1 MSIRGK
7 IFFWFL
13 LPSILI
19 AISMAVFCYFYTRQI
34 VKQNIFGQLEIAAD
48 QLQKHVQVFLES
60 KKRQTID
67 FCFDDFI
74 RDCTEEITKKE
85 RRREFYTTALNTHLI
100 TNKIPLNPNILELF
114 IINFNG
120 KIIASTDENHIGED
134 VSSEKYY
141 SEVELLNTFTG
152 DPDYDPDLDEIV
164 IEVSSVILSKVG
176 QEAIGVLAC
185 RIKFE
190 QEKDRKENG
199 AFVQESYEWN
209 YSQLINVNKVWA
221 KSFSSDGFIRDCTEE
236 ISRRDDRVYYYA
248 DRLNN
253 HLALNKKTLDDSISS
268 IFVIDLSGK
277 IIGSTEIG
285 LIGKDISGKDYFLE
299 TIKHGSFISD
309 FHRVP
314 GLKQSMFEAARL
326 LTDRKEHEPIG
337 MIVIRYSGDCLK
349 KVFKRGVGE
358 GFVQVNRP
366 NGLGKTGEMYIVN
379 RDKLMITESRFIE
392 DPILKQVV
400 DTKGVRAAFDNGVGM
415 IGIYPNYRDVSI
427 LGASKYLEEM
437 GWVVLAEKN
446 VSEALAPIVSLRN
459 IVIIMG
465 TTGIIIFVIIAIFL
479 SLTVTNPI
487 NKLVVSART
496 IADGDLTKRI
506 EVKGKDEI
514 GRLARSFD
522 TMRVELGNSFR
533 NTDRHRKEL
542 QHLSERIVLIQ
553 EEERN
558 KLSRELHDHTG
569 QALIALKT
577 NLEVID
583 KLLPEDAHEPRKW
596 ILESKQFLVE
606 TIHEIR
612 NISFALKPPMLDDL
626 GLVPTIES
634 YSEDFSNRTKIA
646 VNVKSN
652 LKDEKIRS
660 NLELSLYR
668 MVQEGLTNV
677 IKHSGAKN
685 VQIDIYREN
694 SKLVLSIEDDG
705 KGFDTEKMWRG
716 EIREYGIGLLGMRE
730 RFASAGADF
739 QVYSKKGKSTKLI
752 VKC

>member
-19 AISMAVFCYFYTRQI
+19 AIFMAVFCYFYTRQM

-60 KKRQTID
+60 KKRQIVD

-85 RRREFYTTALNTHLI
+85 KRREFYTTALSTHLI
-100 TNKIPLNPNILELF
+100 TNKMPLNPNILELF
-114 IINFNG
+114 IIDFNG
-120 KIIASTDENHIGED
+120 KIIASTDENRIGED
-134 VSSEKYY
+134 VSSEKYF
-141 SEVELLNTFTG
+141 SEVELLKTFTG
-152 DPDYDPDLDEIV
+152 DPHYDPDLDEIV
-164 IEVSSVILSKVG
+164 IDVSTVILSKVG
-176 QEAIGVLAC
+176 QEAIGVLVS

-199 AFVQESYEWN
+199 AFVQESYKWN

-221 KSFSSDGFIRDCTEE
+221 ISFSSDGFIRDCTEE

-253 HLALNKKTLDDSISS
+253 HLALNKKTPDDSIFS

-299 TIKHGSFISD
+299 TMKHGSFISD

-314 GLKQSMFEAARL
+314 GFKQSMFEAARL

-337 MIVIRYSGDCLK
+337 MIVNRYSGDSLK
-349 KVFKRGVGE
+349 KVFLKGVDDE
-358 GFVQVNRP
+358 PIQVKGP
-366 NGLGKTGEMYIVN
+366 NGLGETGEMYIVN
-379 RDKLMITESRFIE
+379 RDKLMIMGSKFVE
-392 DPILKQVV
+392 DSNLKQVV
-400 DTKGVRAAFDNGVGM
+400 DTEGVGAAFDNGTGM
-415 IGIYPNYRDVSI
+415 VGIYPNYRGVPI
-427 LGASKYLEEM
+427 LGASKYLKEM

-446 VSEALAPIVSLRN
+446 VSEAFAPIVSLRN

-465 TTGIIIFVIIAIFL
+465 TTGIIVFVIIAILL
-479 SLTVTNPI
+479 SLTVTKPI
-487 NKLVVSART
+487 SKLVESAQA
-496 IADGDLTKRI
+496 IANGDLTKRI
-506 EVKGKDEI
+506 KIKGKDEI
-514 GRLARSFD
+514 SHLAKSFD
-522 TMRVELGNSFR
+522 TMRTELGKSFR
-533 NTDRHRKEL
+533 NIERHRKEL
-542 QHLSERIVLIQ
+542 QHLSERIILIQ
-553 EEERN
+553 EEERK
-558 KLSRELHDHTG
+558 KLSCELHDQTG
-569 QALIALKT
+569 QGLVALKA

-596 ILESKQFLVE
+596 ILESKQFLIE
-606 TIHEIR
+606 TIKEIR
-612 NISFALKPPMLDDL
+612 NLSFSLQPPMLDEL

-634 YSEDFSNRTKIA
+634 YSKDFSTRTKIV

-652 LKDEKIRS
+652 LKDENIRP

-668 MVQEGLTNV
+668 MVQEALTNV
-677 IKHSGAKN
+677 FKHSGAKA
-685 VQIDIYREN
+685 VYIDIYHEN

-705 KGFDTEKMWRG
+705 NGFDIEKMSCDEVG
-716 EIREYGIGLLGMRE
+716 EYGIGLLGMRE

-739 QVYSKKGKSTKLI
+739 QVYSEKDKGTKLI